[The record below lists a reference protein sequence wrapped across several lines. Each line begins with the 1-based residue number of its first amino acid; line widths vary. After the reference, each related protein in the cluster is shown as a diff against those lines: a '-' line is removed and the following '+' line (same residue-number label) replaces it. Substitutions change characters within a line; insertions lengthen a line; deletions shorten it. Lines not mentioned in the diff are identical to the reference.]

1 MAETQKKVLIVEDD
15 NAMREI
21 VAHKLASAGLQV
33 LEAIDGKEAIEKWQK
48 EKPDLVLLDLMLPEV
63 DGFQVLGTMRKNS
76 ETVIA
81 NTPVIVLSNLFSK
94 EDVQRTKQLTIE
106 DFLVKAYHTTE
117 EILQRVQEVLNR
129 QQPGKPAK

>member
-1 MAETQKKVLIVEDD
+1 MAETQKKVLVVEDD

-21 VAHKLASAGLQV
+21 IVHKLESAGLKII
-33 LEAIDGKEAIEKWQK
+33 EATDGREAIEKWQK

-63 DGFQVLGTMRKNS
+63 DGFQVLGTMRKNQ

-94 EDVQRTKQLTIE
+94 EDVQRTKQLSIE

-129 QQPGKPAK
+129 PK

>member
-1 MAETQKKVLIVEDD
+1 MAETQKKVLVVEDD

-21 VAHKLASAGLQV
+21 VAHKLSSAGLTV
-33 LEAIDGKEAIEKWQK
+33 IEASDGRVAIELWQK
-48 EKPDLVLLDLMLPEV
+48 ERPDIVLLDLMLPEL
-63 DGFQVLGTMRKNS
+63 DGFQVLSTMRKNH

-81 NTPVIVLSNLFSK
+81 HTPVIVLSNLFSK

-117 EILQRVQEVLNR
+117 EILQRVQEVLKR
-129 QQPGKPAK
+129 QGQQ